1 MMAEPRVQSSAVVAL
16 KPLRTAKSRLRGVP
30 APYREHIAWCL
41 AHDTITA
48 LAEAVDREVV
58 VSNEPSLASRL
69 RSLAPRVRVSTE
81 GPSIGMNAAL
91 AAGAAQ
97 LVEGGAALVI
107 ACVGDL
113 PCLKPATVRRLIAAA
128 VHHSRS
134 FVPDASGTGTT
145 MLLARGVSLD
155 PRFQGA
161 SASAHRG
168 SGAIA
173 LTEAAV
179 GPLTDAR
186 RDVDTLADLADAV
199 LVGLGSRTGSL
210 IDQETNRLGRFEPI
224 TVIGP
229 DENGIAFAVSP
240 DGRRYRMNDAVRL
253 DHLPNVTPGQRL
265 HAALAGD
272 RVLSAWL

>member
-1 MMAEPRVQSSAVVAL
+1 LRSGAVVAL

-30 APYREHIAWCL
+30 GPYREHIAWCL
-41 AHDTITA
+41 AQDTITA
-48 LAEAVDREVV
+48 LAGAVDRVIV
-58 VSNEPSLASRL
+58 VSNEPSLPGRL

-97 LVEGGAALVI
+97 LVEDDVSLVI

-113 PCLKPATVRRLIAAA
+113 PCLKPATVRRLVAAA
-128 VHHSRS
+128 AHHPRS

-179 GPLTDAR
+179 GPLADAR
-186 RDVDTLADLADAV
+186 RDVDTLSDLADAV

-210 IDQETNRLGRFEPI
+210 IDHETSHLGRFEPI
-224 TVIGP
+224 TVVGRG
-229 DENGIAFAVSP
+229 ENDIVFAISA
-240 DGRRYRMNDAVRL
+240 DGSRYRMNDAVGL
-253 DHLPNVTPGQRL
+253 DHLPSTTPGQRL

>member
-1 MMAEPRVQSSAVVAL
+1 MIAEPGVRSGAVVAL

-41 AHDTITA
+41 AHDTISA
-48 LAEAVDREVV
+48 LAGAVDRVVV
-58 VSNEPSLASRL
+58 VSNEPSLAGRL
-69 RSLAPRVRVSTE
+69 RSLGTRVRVSSE

-91 AAGAAQ
+91 AAGAAE
-97 LVEGGAALVI
+97 LVEDGVALVI

-113 PCLKPATVRRLIAAA
+113 PCLKPATVRRLLTAAA
-128 VHHSRS
+128 RHPRS

-173 LTEAAV
+173 LTDAV
-179 GPLTDAR
+179 TGPLTDAR

-199 LVGLGSRTGSL
+199 LVGLGSQTASL
-210 IDQETNRLGRFEPI
+210 IDHETNGLGRFEAI
-224 TVIGP
+224 TVLGH
-229 DENGIAFAVSP
+229 DDDGTVIAAAS
-240 DGRRYRMNDAVRL
+240 DGSRYRMSDASASDRL
-253 DHLPNVTPGQRL
+253 PSATPGQRL
-265 HAALAGD
+265 YAALAGD
-272 RVLSAWL
+272 RVLSVWL